1 MTAPA
6 EQGAAARRKR
16 TPGERLDRALSRL
29 RTVPPLVR
37 DAVFAAAVAA
47 VTSGMYAVLAELAPA
62 EPSLQVTSAEVWT
75 MGALATAQALLL
87 CFRRVRPGLC
97 MAAIVVLQAGIIAI
111 APQIMAQGI
120 GPAVAAYTIGSL
132 TTARFTAGAAA
143 AAVVLE
149 TGASAGAT
157 WGEPGAA
164 VTVLNQFGS
173 SALLYAAAAFVGVY
187 IAARRRNRDL
197 ARERSEQVLRA
208 ARERAESAILAERS
222 RIARELHDV
231 AAHHLSGMV
240 IQAAAVER
248 LIDRDPAAARE
259 GAAWIRSQGKET
271 LANLRQVVGL
281 LRDRG
286 GSGDGNAPVP
296 GLSAL
301 DALVEESRRLG
312 DDVTFVREG
321 EPLALPPIADISLY
335 RIAQQA
341 LTNARQHA
349 PGAAVRLRLTYEP
362 HHVDLEA
369 ANGRPQREPAVVEH
383 GGTGLV
389 GMRERA
395 DLVGAEFDAGPTGDG
410 GWNVHLRLPVREAD
424 RERAAFAGHAR
435 PDGGDAAETARS
447 GDPVAAEPGARR
459 RSGGGELPAASAAVG
474 ERSGASAADGRRT
487 DRAAPGSE
495 PSGDGS
501 TSETGER

>member
-1 MTAPA
+1 MTARA
-6 EQGAAARRKR
+6 EPGAAARRKR

-29 RTVPPLVR
+29 RAVPPFTI
-37 DAVFAAAVAA
+37 DTGFAAAVAA
-47 VTSGMYAVLAELAPA
+47 ITLVLYAFLAQLAPA
-62 EPSLQVTSAEVWT
+62 DPSLRVTAAEVWT
-75 MGALATAQALLL
+75 IGALATAQALLL
-87 CFRRVRPGLC
+87 CFRRLRPGLC
-97 MAAIVVLQAGIIAI
+97 MAAIITLQLLIIAT
-111 APQIMAQGI
+111 APQVMAQGF
-120 GPAVAAYTIGSL
+120 GTAVAAYTVGTL
-132 TTARFTAGAAA
+132 AAARFAAA
-143 AAVVLE
+143 AVATAVVLE
-149 TGASAGAT
+149 TGVSAAAT

-164 VTVLNQFGS
+164 VIVLNQFGS

-187 IAARRRNRDL
+187 VAARRRNRAL

-240 IQAAAVER
+240 VQAAAVER

-286 GSGDGNAPVP
+286 DGGDGNAPVP

-301 DALVEESRRLG
+301 DSLVEESRRLG

-321 EPLALPPIADISLY
+321 EPLVLPPIADISLY

-349 PGAAVRLRLTYEP
+349 PGAAVRLRLAYEAR
-362 HHVDLEA
+362 HVDLEA
-369 ANGRPQREPAVVEH
+369 RNGRPRREPAPVEH

-395 DLVGAEFDAGPTGDG
+395 DLVGADFEAGPTDDG
-410 GWNVHLRLPVREAD
+410 GWKVRLRLPVREAD
-424 RERAAFAGHAR
+424 RERAGTVVGAFA
-435 PDGGDAAETARS
+435 
-447 GDPVAAEPGARR
+447 
-459 RSGGGELPAASAAVG
+459 
-474 ERSGASAADGRRT
+474 
-487 DRAAPGSE
+487 
-495 PSGDGS
+495 
-501 TSETGER
+501 SETGEQ